1 MPIIDYVAG
10 RRTHIFECNAKICK
24 GKGQN
29 GRNVRRYLDTSDAK
43 STSNLRRH
51 AKVCWGE
58 EAVEAASQTKDV
70 HAARDAMSKAKPKD
84 GSITAVFE
92 RIGKTKITY
101 SHRQHTKT
109 ESRYVP
115 HKTLLFFSLFSI
127 ARRLFGG
134 FLKAC
139 VPSALSKIEAFN
151 PS

>member
-115 HKTLLFFSLFSI
+115 HKTLYN
-127 ARRLFGG
+127 AQHCPR
-134 FLKAC
+134 
-139 VPSALSKIEAFN
+139 
-151 PS
+151 